1 MSTDE
6 APENVDLPPAK
17 EPDIDTSDAEELGRH
32 RDPSLTRPATKKTER
47 KPGRGVGVDETVR
60 SAAQTGSRLAGR
72 GIDFQAELAR
82 RARRLSA
89 QPAARSRTRSVNAR
103 AGCHRCRRSEP
114 ENRTSTDGA
123 FRDRCEVN

>member
-6 APENVDLPPAK
+6 APENVDLPLAK

-32 RDPSLTRPATKKTER
+32 RDPSLTTPATKKTER
-47 KPGRGVGVDETVR
+47 KPGRGVVWMRPSDLLPQ
-60 SAAQTGSRLAGR
+60 AGSRLAGR

-89 QPAARSRTRSVNAR
+89 QPAARCRHAISERTHRLSPLSAFGNRRTAQAPAGRSGIGAR
-103 AGCHRCRRSEP
+103 
-114 ENRTSTDGA
+114 
-123 FRDRCEVN
+123 